1 MEKKGTFVVCNN
13 QYMSKRYT
21 NVCVGHVQ
29 YRMIEFLMRKQQLER
44 VASVVEERNSG
55 LADVTREVW
64 DLRLQFGERYMT
76 KQHYTN
82 FDRV

>member
-1 MEKKGTFVVCNN
+1 
-13 QYMSKRYT
+13 
-21 NVCVGHVQ
+21 
-29 YRMIEFLMRKQQLER
+29 MRKQQLER